1 MEIFDFVLGN
11 LEDEV
16 WKARLGDAKIDF
28 LELSQWDAQKN
39 RFRKK
44 TQSGRLMAVS
54 LERGQ
59 SLRDGDILDWNEK
72 ERCAVACRIR
82 LCPVMAVDMSGLQ
95 GLPAEEALASAVK
108 LGHALGNQHWPMV
121 VMGGMVYVPVT
132 TDSRVMGA
140 VMDTHAIDGVNY
152 IFMAGEDVSRLLEE
166 QDARRLFGG
175 AEQPGSGHDHHA
187 PSGYFG
193 FYQAAQEAMGGG
205 CGAGDSPSCGRDDFL
220 RGPHGKRQRGRR
232 HQQYDE
238 A

>member
-1 MEIFDFVLGN
+1 MP
-11 LEDEV
+11 
-16 WKARLGDAKIDF
+16 WPA
-28 LELSQWDAQKN
+28 
-39 RFRKK
+39 
-44 TQSGRLMAVS
+44 
-54 LERGQ
+54 
-59 SLRDGDILDWNEK
+59 
-72 ERCAVACRIR
+72 
-82 LCPVMAVDMSGLQ
+82 GLQ

-140 VMDTHAIDGVNY
+140 VMDTHAIGGVNY

-175 AEQPGSGHDHHA
+175 AEHPGSGHDHHA

-193 FYQAAQEAMGGG
+193 FYHAAQEAMSGG
-205 CGAGDSPSCGRDDFL
+205 CGVGDSLSCGRDDFL

-238 A
+238 V